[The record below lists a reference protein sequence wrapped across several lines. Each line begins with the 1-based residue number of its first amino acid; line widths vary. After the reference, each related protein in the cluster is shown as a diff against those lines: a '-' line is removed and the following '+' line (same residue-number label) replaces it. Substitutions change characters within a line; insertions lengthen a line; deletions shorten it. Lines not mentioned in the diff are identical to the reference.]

1 MDSVACAG
9 LGVLVGQQGWKKT
22 SPLFCSVYVCVS
34 APVQSGKRI
43 QMTKALG
50 SNYALWSI

>member
-1 MDSVACAG
+1 MDSVARAG
-9 LGVLVGQQGWKKT
+9 LGMLVAQQGWKKT
-22 SPLFCSVYVCVS
+22 SPLFCSAYVCVS

-50 SNYALWSI
+50 SSYTLWSN